1 MWKIYDTLINGLP
14 EGLTVSAS
22 AAGEHW
28 IAVRSSEGGL
38 GLAMRI
44 DTESIPR
51 ALPIDFTGMNL
62 KELARHAKSW
72 NFVDAG
78 FGIAALNAFYNHEKR
93 VRALG
98 IDLPHESRKN
108 EAFDKYRAE
117 VAGKKVA
124 VVGHFPFLEQHL
136 KPVCSLSIL
145 ERRPQDGDYPD
156 PACEYILGEQDY
168 VFITGSTLVNKT
180 LPRLLS
186 LARNAWTVLAG
197 PTVTLSDALFE
208 AGADDLSGFVV
219 TDPETCLKSVRSG
232 DRMGQFHAGAM
243 INYRAAQKQPTD

>member
-1 MWKIYDTLINGLP
+1 MWELYDTLIDGVP

-38 GLAMRI
+38 GLAMRV
-44 DTESIPR
+44 DVQSMPS
-51 ALPIDFTGMNL
+51 ALPCDLVGMNL
-62 KELARHAKSW
+62 KELACYAKSW

-78 FGIAALNAFYNHEKR
+78 FGMAALNAFYNHDKR
-93 VRALG
+93 ARALG
-98 IDLPHESRKN
+98 IDLPDESRKN

-124 VVGHFPFLEQHL
+124 VVGHFPFLEQQL
-136 KPVCSLSIL
+136 KPVCELCIL
-145 ERRPQDGDYPD
+145 ERCPQDGDYPD

-180 LPRLLS
+180 LPRLLYLS
-186 LARNAWTVLAG
+186 RNAWTVLAG
-197 PTVTLSDALFE
+197 PTVTLSDALFD

-219 TDPETCLKSVRSG
+219 TNPEVCLESVRGG
-232 DRMGQFHAGAM
+232 DRMGQFQAGTMIRHRRFHAS
-243 INYRAAQKQPTD
+243 PSL